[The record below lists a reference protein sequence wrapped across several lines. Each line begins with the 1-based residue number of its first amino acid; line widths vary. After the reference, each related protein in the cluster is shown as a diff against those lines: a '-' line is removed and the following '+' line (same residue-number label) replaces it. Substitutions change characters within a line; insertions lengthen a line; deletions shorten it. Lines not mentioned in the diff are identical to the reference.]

1 MGNREARIDL
11 GWDLLEQGQFDGA
24 IDVAQALLAE
34 EADDAEA
41 SFLEASALFEAGDL
55 DAAES
60 GLRRLLDLE
69 PESVPARLTLAALLH
84 ATCRFDQAIEAMDQV
99 ALIDPGNP
107 YAAYLR
113 GLVLDMTGKR
123 AEADACFARAA
134 ELEPDHYRIPVT
146 LARSEFDRAIEEALG
161 SLPPEFRGR
170 LSNLTIQVE
179 EVPSVDLLSTLDEPS
194 PDILGL
200 FVGTPLTQRSAGDTP
215 RLPEA
220 IYLFKR
226 NLERACDDRGELVEE
241 IRVTLLHEI
250 GHYLGMEETD
260 LDEAGFA

>member
-41 SFLEASALFEAGDL
+41 SFLEASARFEAGDL
-55 DAAES
+55 DGAES
-60 GLRRLLDLE
+60 RLRRLLELE
-69 PESVPARLTLAALLH
+69 PQSVPARLTLAALLH
-84 ATCRFDQAIEAMDQV
+84 ATCRFDEALGAVDHV
-99 ALIDPGNP
+99 VLIDPTNA

-113 GLVLDMTGKR
+113 GLVLEMSGKR
-123 AEADACFARAA
+123 SEADLCFSRAA
-134 ELEPDHYRIPVT
+134 ELEPDHYSIP
-146 LARSEFDRAIEEALG
+146 LSLERAEFDRAIEEALDL
-161 SLPPEFRGR
+161 LPPEFRDR
-170 LSNLTIQVE
+170 LSNLTVQVE
-179 EVPSVDLLSTLDEPS
+179 EIPSIELLATLDSPS

-200 FVGTPLTQRSAGDTP
+200 FVGTPLTEQSNAGTAQ
-215 RLPEA
+215 LPEA

-226 NLERACDDRGELVEE
+226 NLERACADRDELVSE

-250 GHYLGMEETD
+250 GHYLGMEEAD
-260 LDEAGFA
+260 LDEAGYG

>member
-1 MGNREARIDL
+1 MGNREERIDL

-41 SFLEASALFEAGDL
+41 SFLEASARFEAGDL
-55 DAAES
+55 DGAES
-60 GLRRLLDLE
+60 LLRRLLDLE
-69 PESVPARLTLAALLH
+69 PESVPARLTFAALLH
-84 ATCRFDQAIEAMDQV
+84 ATCRFDEALESVDHV
-99 ALIDPGNP
+99 VLIDPTNP

-113 GLVLDMTGKR
+113 GLVLDMNGKR
-123 AEADACFARAA
+123 TEADACFARAA
-134 ELEPDHYRIPVT
+134 ELEPGHYRVPVT
-146 LARSEFDRAIEEALG
+146 IDRPAFDRAVEEALA
-161 SLPPEFRGR
+161 SLPSEFKDR
-170 LSNLTIQVE
+170 LSNLAIQVE
-179 EVPSVDLLSTLDEPS
+179 EIPSLELLATLDNPS
-194 PDILGL
+194 PDLLGL
-200 FVGTPLTQRSAGDTP
+200 FVGTPLTVRSSGDMP
-215 RLPEA
+215 QLPEA

-226 NLERACDDRGELVEE
+226 NLERAADDPESLVCE

>member
-55 DAAES
+55 DGAES
-60 GLRRLLDLE
+60 RLRRLLDLE

-84 ATCRFDQAIEAMDQV
+84 ATCRFDEALEAVDHAAV
-99 ALIDPGNP
+99 IDPGNP
-107 YAAYLR
+107 YAVYLR
-113 GLVLDMTGKR
+113 GLVLDMSGR
-123 AEADACFARAA
+123 RSEADTCFARAA
-134 ELEPDHYRIPVT
+134 ELEPGHYQIPVT
-146 LARSEFDRAIEEALG
+146 LDRSEFDRAIEEALG
-161 SLPPEFRGR
+161 SLPSEFRER
-170 LSNLTIQVE
+170 LSNLSIQVE
-179 EVPSVDLLSTLDEPS
+179 EVPSMALLSTLDEPS

-200 FVGTPLTQRSAGDTP
+200 FVGTPLTQRSTDDTP
-215 RLPEA
+215 QLPEA

-226 NLERACDDRGELVEE
+226 NLERACSDREELVSE

-250 GHYLGMEETD
+250 GHYLGMDETD

>member
-1 MGNREARIDL
+1 MGNRETRIDL

-34 EADDAEA
+34 QDDDAEA

-55 DAAES
+55 DGAES
-60 GLRRLLDLE
+60 RLRRLLDLE
-69 PESVPARLTLAALLH
+69 PESAPARLTLASLLH
-84 ATCRFDQAIEAMDQV
+84 ATCRFDEALAAVDHV
-99 ALIDPGNP
+99 VLIDPGNP

-113 GLVLDMTGKR
+113 GLIFDMTGNR
-123 AEADACFARAA
+123 AGADACFARAA
-134 ELEPDHYRIPVT
+134 ELQPEHYQVPET
-146 LARSEFDRAIEEALG
+146 LERAEFDRVVHEALE
-161 SLPPEFRGR
+161 SLPPEYRDR
-170 LSNLTIQVE
+170 LSNLSIQVE
-179 EVPSVDLLSTLDEPS
+179 EVPSMALLATIEEPS

-200 FVGTPLTQRSAGDTP
+200 FVGTPLTAGSTGDIP

-226 NLERACDDRGELVEE
+226 NLERASDDREELVEE

-250 GHYLGMEETD
+250 GHYLGMEESD

>member
-41 SFLEASALFEAGDL
+41 SFLEASALFESGDL
-55 DAAES
+55 DGAES
-60 GLRRLLDLE
+60 RLRRLLELE

-84 ATCRFDQAIEAMDQV
+84 ATCRFGDALEAVDHV
-99 ALIDPGNP
+99 VLIDPGNP

-113 GLVLDMTGKR
+113 GLILDMTGKR
-123 AEADACFARAA
+123 TEADACFARAA
-134 ELEPDHYRIPVT
+134 ELEPDHYQVPVT
-146 LARSEFDRAIEEALG
+146 IARSEFDRAVEAALG
-161 SLPPEFRGR
+161 ALPSKFRDR
-170 LSNLTIQVE
+170 LSNLSIQVE
-179 EVPSVDLLSTLDEPS
+179 EVPSMTLLSTLDDPS

-200 FVGTPLTQRSAGDTP
+200 FVGTPLTERGSTDTP
-215 RLPEA
+215 QLPEA

-226 NLERACDDRGELVEE
+226 NLERACDDRDQLVSE

-250 GHYLGMEETD
+250 GHYLGMEESD

>member
-55 DAAES
+55 DGAES
-60 GLRRLLDLE
+60 RLRRLLDLE

-84 ATCRFDQAIEAMDQV
+84 ATCRFDEALEAVDQV
-99 ALIDPGNP
+99 APIDPGNP

-113 GLVLDMTGKR
+113 GLVLDMSGKR
-123 AEADACFARAA
+123 SEADVCFARAA
-134 ELEPDHYRIPVT
+134 ELEPGHYQIPVT
-146 LARSEFDRAIEEALG
+146 LDRSEFDRAIEDALE
-161 SLPPEFRGR
+161 SLPSEFRCR
-170 LSNLTIQVE
+170 LSNLSIQVE
-179 EVPSVDLLSTLDEPS
+179 EVPSRALLATLDEPS

-200 FVGTPLTQRSAGDTP
+200 FVGTPLTEKNTSDAPQ
-215 RLPEA
+215 LPEA

-226 NLERACDDRGELVEE
+226 NLERACADRDELVEE

-250 GHYLGMEETD
+250 GHYLGMEETE